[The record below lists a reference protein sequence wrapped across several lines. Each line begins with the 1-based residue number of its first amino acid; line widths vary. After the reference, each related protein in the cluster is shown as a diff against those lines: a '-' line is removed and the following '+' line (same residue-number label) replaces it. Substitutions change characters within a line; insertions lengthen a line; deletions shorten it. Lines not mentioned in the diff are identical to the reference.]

1 LVVFME
7 AVLDTVLARLSLD
20 TFASHGSSPS
30 ELIDTNF
37 AQRGN
42 ADWNHINSV
51 DYNAQFDQI
60 LLSRY
65 VRGNA
70 DYGVNDFVD
79 NGDGTVADDATG
91 LMWSQTDSGA
101 VGGDIRLMWRLEVGD
116 VKCETWG

>member
-1 LVVFME
+1 MLIGTTSTQ
-7 AVLDTVLARLSLD
+7 LTTTPNSIR
-20 TFASHGSSPS
+20 SSS
-30 ELIDTNF
+30 
-37 AQRGN
+37 
-42 ADWNHINSV
+42 
-51 DYNAQFDQI
+51 
-60 LLSRY
+60 SRY